1 MFFIDN
7 YDLDGLNNYY
17 FGYVEQERVVAMLEN
32 ISTSARDIDYRVL
45 DELNSEDND
54 HSSNLKAFLNS
65 LEMLS

>member
-1 MFFIDN
+1 MNDEQRNIQIRI
-7 YDLDGLNNYY
+7 
-17 FGYVEQERVVAMLEN
+17 EQERVVAMLEN